1 LARRASCLPRDKRP
15 DIPSITCG
23 LRVGT
28 WVGQG
33 AASKANA
40 AIEVACSGFLYALA
54 IASQFV
60 LTGDARKIVVVGADK
75 TSALVDYADRS
86 TCVLFGDGAGAI
98 MVEQVSGCHG
108 I

>member
-1 LARRASCLPRDKRP
+1 VLAPGSVKAQPR
-15 DIPSITCG
+15 
-23 LRVGT
+23 
-28 WVGQG
+28 
-33 AASKANA
+33 KANA
-40 AIEVACSGFLYALA
+40 AIEVAAVHHFYVNRCSSRHCGRAACSGFLYALA